1 MNTYTEINSVK
12 KVYISQPGKPDPNWI
27 NTYKV
32 TLDNGED
39 FFVHHDSNNR
49 HYQMIQEWVA
59 EGNTIEEEE

>member
-12 KVYISQPGKPDPNWI
+12 KVYIPQLGKPDPNWI

-49 HYQMIQEWVA
+49 HYQMIQ
-59 EGNTIEEEE
+59 

>member
-32 TLDNGED
+32 ILDNGED
-39 FFVHHDSNNR
+39 IYVPHGSDNR